1 LFISQKENL
10 QAFFK
15 VLKDL
20 EANKYKNVSILYFAD
35 TKAEI
40 LFPAEL
46 EYWGTTLNWN
56 VTVALKDEKPQGK
69 IFVKGSIYTPNSFE
83 ALPKPSSRID
93 VFGCV
98 PQLSMITIADALD
111 KLGWNTKNFRW
122 LS

>member
-1 LFISQKENL
+1 MFISQKENL

-20 EANKYKNVSILYFAD
+20 EARKYKNVSILYFAD
-35 TKAEI
+35 SKGEV

-56 VTVALKDEKPQGK
+56 VTVALKNEAASGK
-69 IFVKGSIYTPNSFE
+69 IFVKGTIYTLNSFE
-83 ALPKPSSRID
+83 RLPKPSSKIE

-98 PQLSMITIADALD
+98 PQLSLITIADALD